1 MVFVEVTSIETI
13 FIEVC
18 GMLMMEAIS
27 DSWHIFRSVSY
38 IRIFYSP
45 VITRNSSFKTT
56 VMEIIIKLCKHWLTS
71 SSHTISIVA
80 FVVFVEVTS
89 IETIFIEV
97 CGMLMMEAISDSWHI
112 FRSVSY
118 IRIFYSPV
126 ITRNSSFKTAV
137 MEIIIKFF
145 FTINLS
151 VVTFVV
157 LVEETIIITSW
168 AQFCV
173 MKGSVIISYAF
184 DVFWSISYR
193 RIIRAIIINFEVTFN
208 TFILVC

>member
-1 MVFVEVTSIETI
+1 MMETI
-13 FIEVC
+13 
-18 GMLMMEAIS
+18 S
-27 DSWHIFRSVSY
+27 NSWHIFRSISY
-38 IRIFYSP
+38 IRIFNGP
-45 VITRNSSFKTT
+45 VIAWNCSFKTT

-97 CGMLMMEAISDSWHI
+97 CGMLMMETISNFWHI
-112 FRSVSY
+112 FRSISY
-118 IRIFYSPV
+118 IRIFNGPV
-126 ITRNSSFKTAV
+126 IAWNSSFKTTM
-137 MEIIIKFF
+137 MEIIIKFL
-145 FTINLS
+145 FTINLN

-157 LVEETIIITSW
+157 FVEETIIITSW
-168 AQFCV
+168 TQFCV
-173 MKGSVIISYAF
+173 MKGSVIVSYAL